1 MGIDS
6 PFNRDEVG
14 VMMRSLTN
22 KVLRPEIKI
31 YQTPINRGQDALYAE
46 PVIAFWKITQTISDG
61 TAAAEVLMSN

>member
-1 MGIDS
+1 
-6 PFNRDEVG
+6 
-14 VMMRSLTN
+14 MMRSLTN